1 MNRIARTW
9 GGRPLLL
16 LLSAAMLAAAS
27 GCATYSS
34 RTADLRPRLA
44 AGDFDK
50 ALETIAEGTG
60 SRDRLLNL
68 LERGLVLHYADR
80 YTESNEVLAR
90 AEQLAE
96 DLYTKSISQGAL
108 SLVTSDESIDYRA
121 RPFELAMV
129 PYYKALNYLYLGQPG
144 EAVVE
149 ARRAEQLQARAV
161 AATLEGLREQDRGDL
176 ERIRTD
182 PFLLY
187 FSGMLHEQAREVN
200 EAFIAYRNA
209 AAAYQDLHDLLD
221 VDPPPVLGDDLART
235 ARRLGFTAELD
246 QARHDYPAVFA
257 HGEVQAPA
265 GPDSTGASGRLVVLI
280 ETGYVPRK
288 TQVRFDFPV
297 FGGEAY
303 DDPDYWSWEIY
314 AGMGNFQA
322 LTAGHEV
329 EYWISVAAPAL
340 QDAAP
345 DPVVGCRLGAGTAG
359 PVAETVVAAN
369 LAREARITF
378 EAEKPTIFFKTI
390 LRGLTKYLA
399 TRQTRKSAGKIA
411 GWLANAFGAATEK
424 ADTRCWSTLPDRILL
439 GRLDLPAGRHDLRV
453 ELLDERGRVMGVQRI
468 TGVEI
473 KPGGWTFVSRRVF

>member
-1 MNRIARTW
+1 MT
-9 GGRPLLL
+9 GCGRRWLL
-16 LLSAAMLAAAS
+16 LLSAAVLAGAVS
-27 GCATYSS
+27 GCATYSA
-34 RTADLRPRLA
+34 RTADLRPQLA
-44 AGDFDK
+44 AGNFDK

-96 DLYTKSISQGAL
+96 DLYTKSVSQGAL

-121 RPFELAMV
+121 RPYELAMV

-149 ARRAEQLQARAV
+149 ARRAEQLQAQAV
-161 AATLEGLREQDRGDL
+161 AATLDGLREQDRGDL
-176 ERIRTD
+176 ARIRTD

-187 FSGMLHEQAREVN
+187 FSGMLHEQARELD
-200 EAFIAYRNA
+200 EAFISYRNA
-209 AAAYQDLHDLLD
+209 AAAYQDLHELLD
-221 VDPPPVLGDDLART
+221 VDPPPVLGDDLAR
-235 ARRLGFTAELD
+235 AAGRLGFVDELE
-246 QARHDYPAVFA
+246 QARHDYPAVFV
-257 HGEVQAPA
+257 HTKEQASVAADSA
-265 GPDSTGASGRLVVLI
+265 GGSGRLVVLI

-314 AGMGNFQA
+314 AGLGNFQA
-322 LTAGHEV
+322 LTAGRKV
-329 EYWISVAAPAL
+329 EYWISVAAPEL

-345 DPVVGCRLGAGTAG
+345 DPVAGCRLETGSAG
-359 PVAETVVAAN
+359 PVAGTVVAAN
-369 LAREARITF
+369 LARQARITF

-399 TRQTRKSAGKIA
+399 TRQTRKSAGKIF

-453 ELLDERGRVMGVQRI
+453 ELLDGRGRVLGVQTI
-468 TGVEI
+468 PGVEI
-473 KPGGWTFVSRRVF
+473 KSGGWTFVSRRVF